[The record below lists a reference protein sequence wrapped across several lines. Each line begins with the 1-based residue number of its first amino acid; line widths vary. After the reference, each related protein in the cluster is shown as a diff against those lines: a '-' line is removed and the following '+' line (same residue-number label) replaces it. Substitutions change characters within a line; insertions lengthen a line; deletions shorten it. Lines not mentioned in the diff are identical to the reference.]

1 MKTIIKKTSLIV
13 LLICCQMALSATQI
27 FTIDLSHS
35 DDNGANR
42 HRNKRPKVG
51 LVLGGGGAKGA
62 AEVGALKVIEEAG
75 VPIDYIAGTS
85 IGSILGGLYS
95 LGYRS
100 ADLENLF
107 LQQEWIDLFAGE
119 MIEGGKIEALFD
131 SIACRSNPNICLADS
146 LSFDDLPIPYRCVA
160 VDLKRMEEVVLSNG
174 KLSRAMRAS
183 MAIPVALRS
192 VEIDGK
198 KLVDGGM
205 LNNLP
210 VDVVRQM
217 GADVVIAI
225 DLQQNKHKSK
235 SFSLKDELGIGGIL
249 DWLISRPDW
258 QKYNDNCNDADI
270 YINPPLNGYSV
281 TDFSPRHI
289 ADMIALREKEARK
302 HFKELQNYH
311 KHCKK
316 NK

>member
-1 MKTIIKKTSLIV
+1 MKTIFLKSSIIC
-13 LLICCQMALSATQI
+13 LLICHILTISANGTTDI
-27 FTIDLSHS
+27 NHENNNSS
-35 DDNGANR
+35 DGAKTSG
-42 HRNKRPKVG
+42 KRPKVG

-62 AEVGALKVIEEAG
+62 AEVGVLKVIEEAG

-100 ADLENLF
+100 ADLEQLF
-107 LQQEWIDLFAGE
+107 LQQEWLDLFAGE
-119 MIEGGKIEALFD
+119 MLEGGKIEALFD
-131 SIACRSNPNICLADS
+131 SIACRQSPNTCLADS

-160 VDLKRMEEVVLSNG
+160 VDLRRMEEVVLSKG

-192 VEIDGK
+192 VEIDGR
-198 KLVDGGM
+198 KLVDGGL

-217 GADVVIAI
+217 GADVVIAV
-225 DLQQNKHKSK
+225 DLQQNKHKTK
-235 SFSLKDELGIGGIL
+235 SFSLKDELGIGGFL

-258 QKYNDNCNDADI
+258 NKYNDNCDDADI
-270 YINPPLNGYSV
+270 YINPPLDGYSI
-281 TDFSPRHI
+281 TDFSHKLI
-289 ADMIALREKEARK
+289 NEMMTIGEKEARK
-302 HFKELQNYH
+302 HMKELRNY
-311 KHCKK
+311 KRLRK
-316 NK
+316 